1 MGWSLRTKQ
10 IFTIM
15 SQLKTFLKVV
25 QKLGYPNPSPDS
37 LVIANSINYNL
48 NNFIEDLIL
57 EVGEE
62 KAYEFVNKTFSSLG
76 ATYSPGIKIDLSN
89 RVGETG
95 SHIYLI
101 INEFE
106 FVEGD
111 NDYKE
116 VWIHYT
122 WGNNQLIH
130 DGTGLTLDE
139 LYDEVDLGT
148 MGEYDE
154 LINDI
159 QYECIYQI
167 FKETGLIIHFD
178 SQQ

>member
-1 MGWSLRTKQ
+1 
-10 IFTIM
+10 M

-116 VWIHYT
+116 VWIHYS
-122 WGNNQLIH
+122 WGNNQL
-130 DGTGLTLDE
+130 
-139 LYDEVDLGT
+139 
-148 MGEYDE
+148 
-154 LINDI
+154 
-159 QYECIYQI
+159 
-167 FKETGLIIHFD
+167 D
-178 SQQ
+178 S

>member
-1 MGWSLRTKQ
+1 
-10 IFTIM
+10 M
-15 SQLKTFLKVV
+15 SDLKTFLKVA

-57 EVGEE
+57 EVGKE
-62 KAYEFVNKTFSSLG
+62 KSNEFVNKTFSSLG
-76 ATYSPGIKIDLSN
+76 ATYSPGIKIDLSD

-95 SHIYLI
+95 SYIYLI
-101 INEFE
+101 INGYDFA
-106 FVEGD
+106 EGD
-111 NDYKE
+111 EEYKE

-148 MGEYDE
+148 MGEYED
-154 LINDI
+154 LIDDI
-159 QYECIYQI
+159 KYECISQI
-167 FKETGLIIHFD
+167 FKKTGLIIHFD
-178 SQQ
+178 SQI